1 VSAVRQSAT
10 GVISTMLANLNSSGD
25 ANLSRA
31 IVADLAENLA
41 HSSHWARRQ
50 TFAVLCGEL
59 LSTIPYE
66 DFSQDL
72 LPHLLD
78 LTWDIVPNVRL
89 KVAHV
94 FGHILPDGQWSL
106 KENTINLNHY
116 SILNT

>member
-1 VSAVRQSAT
+1 MRRAAT
-10 GVISTMLANLNSSGD
+10 GVISTLLTNLSGSGD
-25 ANLSRA
+25 ANLTRA

-41 HSSHWARRQ
+41 HSTHWARRQ

-59 LSTIPYE
+59 LATLPYE

-78 LTWDIVPNVRL
+78 LTWDVVPNVRL

-94 FGHILPDGQWSL
+94 FGHILPDGKL
-106 KENTINLNHY
+106 DY
-116 SILNT
+116 A